1 MRQKELISIIV
12 PVYNVADYL
21 PRCLET
27 IAAQTYH
34 FLEIIVV
41 DDGSTDHSGKICDE
55 FAKTDKR
62 AIVVHQNNVGLWAAR
77 NVGQRISRGNYLMFI
92 DGDDYL
98 HLDAV
103 KTLYQAINSNKGYDI
118 AMIDYK
124 TTRVL
129 DEDIQG
135 KTEGNFQE
143 LTQAELVPKLLSREI
158 CRNVW
163 NKLYRRILI
172 ENIYANDY
180 PRSQDLDFNIRVFIQ
195 ANNAIFIRRKM
206 YFWVQRATSLSN
218 QHGYWDILYW
228 CHCKMFY
235 ENYINLPNNKK
246 KYGHYLLSR
255 LYKEMVFLK
264 NRNFGKE
271 REEEVF
277 SQCRKYEIA
286 TRKAYW
292 LCWRINPLEKI
303 GVTILL
309 HNPRLTRWLM
319 RVTKNY

>member
-1 MRQKELISIIV
+1 MEELISIIV
-12 PVYNVADYL
+12 PVYNVAGYL

-34 FLEIIVV
+34 HLEIILV
-41 DDGSTDHSGKICDE
+41 DDGSTDCSGKICDE

-62 AIVVHQNNVGLWAAR
+62 AIVVHQKNTGLWAAR
-77 NVGQRISRGNYLMFI
+77 NTGQRIARGSYFLFV

-103 KTLYQAINSNKGYDI
+103 KTLYQAINYNKGYDI

-124 TTRVL
+124 ATHEL
-129 DEDIQG
+129 YEDIQCEE
-135 KTEGNFQE
+135 EGEFLEFTQE
-143 LTQAELVPKLLSREI
+143 ELVSKLFSREI
-158 CRNVW
+158 NRNVW
-163 NKLYRRILI
+163 NKLYRRSLI
-172 ENIYANDY
+172 ENIYANDF
-180 PRSQDLDFNIRVFIQ
+180 PRSQDFDFNIRVFMQ
-195 ANNAIFIRRKM
+195 ANDVIFIRRKL

-235 ENYINLPNNKK
+235 ENYVNLPNNKK
-246 KYGHYLLSR
+246 RYGHYLLSR

-264 NRNFGKE
+264 NRNYGTE
-271 REEEVF
+271 REGEIFE
-277 SQCRKYEIA
+277 QCRKYVKA
-286 TRKAYW
+286 TRKDYW

-309 HNPRLTRWLM
+309 HNPRLTCWLM
-319 RVTKNY
+319 KVTKNY